1 MADVMTCNLKNN
13 SADLS
18 LKTGTIM
25 ILILILFL
33 AAGSLISPYQP
44 GLQDLSQALRPPSR
58 EHPLGTDF
66 YGRDL
71 LTRLIYGGRITL
83 GISLTATILAI
94 TIGTTIGL
102 FCGFIG
108 GLFDLIWM
116 RFIDILL
123 GFPRIFIILLI
134 IGLGYSSLSLV
145 VLVMALFSWMEIARI
160 VRANVWVVKEQ
171 LYIKSA
177 RALGLPRRRIIFRHI
192 LPNVSGPII
201 VSAVLLISSL
211 ILLESGLSFLG
222 LGAQPPTAS
231 WGTILNEGRIDPLG
245 TWWIS
250 LFSGILIIVSV
261 IGFNLIGDGIQ
272 NMLNQAQSGERDD
285 T

>member
-1 MADVMTCNLKNN
+1 MVSILK
-13 SADLS
+13 SVSSDLS
-18 LKTGTIM
+18 LKTGAIM
-25 ILILILFL
+25 IVILILFL
-33 AAGSLISPYQP
+33 VAGSFIAPYQP
-44 GLQDLSQALRPPSR
+44 ESQDLSQTLNPPSWR
-58 EHPLGTDF
+58 HPLGTDF

-83 GISLTATILAI
+83 GISLIATILAI
-94 TIGTTIGL
+94 TTGSIIGL
-102 FCGFIG
+102 LCGFFG
-108 GLFDLIWM
+108 GLFDILCM
-116 RFIDILL
+116 RLIDILL

-134 IGLGYSSLSLV
+134 IGLGYSSLGLV

-177 RALGLPRRRIIFRHI
+177 QALGLSKNRVIFRHI

-211 ILLESGLSFLG
+211 ILLETGLSFLG

-250 LFSGILIIVSV
+250 LFSGILIIISV

-272 NMLNQAQSGERDD
+272 NLLNHTQPERRNVV
-285 T
+285 

>member
-1 MADVMTCNLKNN
+1 MKNI
-13 SADLS
+13 STDLS
-18 LKTGTIM
+18 LKVGTII
-25 ILILILFL
+25 ILVLILFITI
-33 AAGSLISPYQP
+33 GSLISPYQP
-44 GLQDLSQALRPPSR
+44 ELQDLSQALRPPSG

-83 GISLTATILAI
+83 GISLIATILAI
-94 TIGTTIGL
+94 TIGTIIGL
-102 FCGFIG
+102 LCGFFG
-108 GLFDLIWM
+108 GLFDLLCM

-134 IGLGYSSLSLV
+134 IGLGYSSLGLV

-160 VRANVWVVKEQ
+160 VRANVWVIKEQ

-177 RALGLPRRRIIFRHI
+177 QALGLPKSRVIFRHI

-250 LFSGILIIVSV
+250 LFSGILIIIGV

-272 NMLNQAQSGERDD
+272 NMLNDAQPGGRNVA
-285 T
+285 

>member
-1 MADVMTCNLKNN
+1 MVFILKNF
-13 SADLS
+13 SSDVS
-18 LKTGTIM
+18 LKTGA
-25 ILILILFL
+25 ILIVILILFIV
-33 AAGSLISPYQP
+33 AGSFVSPYQP
-44 GLQDLSQALRPPSR
+44 DSQDLSQTLQPPSWG
-58 EHPLGTDF
+58 HLLGTDF

-83 GISLTATILAI
+83 GISLIATILAI
-94 TIGTTIGL
+94 TIGTIIGL
-102 FCGFIG
+102 LCGYFG
-108 GLFDLIWM
+108 GLIDLLCM

-134 IGLGYSSLSLV
+134 IGLGYSSLALV

-160 VRANVWVVKEQ
+160 VRANVWVVREQ
-171 LYIKSA
+171 LYVKSA
-177 RALGLPRRRIIFRHI
+177 QALGLSRSRIIFRHI

-250 LFSGILIIVSV
+250 LFSGILIIISV

-272 NMLNQAQSGERDD
+272 NLLNHTHPDRSDVA
-285 T
+285 

>member
-1 MADVMTCNLKNN
+1 MVSILKCI
-13 SADLS
+13 SSDLS
-18 LKTGTIM
+18 LKTGAIM
-25 ILILILFL
+25 IVILILFL
-33 AAGSLISPYQP
+33 VAGSFISPYQP
-44 GLQDLSQALRPPSR
+44 ESQDLTQTLSPPSWG
-58 EHPLGTDF
+58 HPLGTDF

-83 GISLTATILAI
+83 GVSLIATILAI
-94 TIGTTIGL
+94 AIGSVIGL
-102 FCGFIG
+102 LCGFWG
-108 GLFDLIWM
+108 GLFDLLCM

-123 GFPRIFIILLI
+123 GFPRIFVILLI
-134 IGLGYSSLSLV
+134 IGLGYSSLGLV

-177 RALGLPRRRIIFRHI
+177 QALGLSKNRIIFRHI

-201 VSAVLLISSL
+201 VSAILLISSL

-250 LFSGILIIVSV
+250 LFSGILIVISV

-272 NMLNQAQSGERDD
+272 NLLNKTHPARRNVN
-285 T
+285 

>member
-1 MADVMTCNLKNN
+1 MMSSLKNIP
-13 SADLS
+13 ADLS

-25 ILILILFL
+25 IVILIFFL
-33 AAGSLISPYQP
+33 MAGSFISPYRP
-44 GLQDLSQALRPPSR
+44 ELQDLSQTLSPPSR
-58 EHPLGTDF
+58 GHPLGTDF

-83 GISLTATILAI
+83 GISTLATILAI
-94 TIGTTIGL
+94 MIGSVIGL
-102 FCGFIG
+102 LCGFFG
-108 GLFDLIWM
+108 GLFDLLCM
-116 RFIDILL
+116 RFIDVLL

-134 IGLGYSSLSLV
+134 IGLGYSSLGLV
-145 VLVMALFSWMEIARI
+145 VLVMAFFSWMEIARI

-177 RALGLPRRRIIFRHI
+177 QALGLSRSRVIFRHI

-231 WGTILNEGRIDPLG
+231 WGTILNEGRTDPLG

-250 LFSGILIIVSV
+250 LFSGILIIISV

-272 NMLNQAQSGERDD
+272 NLLNHTHPKERNVA
-285 T
+285 